1 MLINDDNKSELIDAY
16 LDGRMSTEDVAAFAI
31 ELKNDADLRVEVQAQ
46 KAVRKSMVLQGR
58 KEMKLKLKAFHAE
71 MQEENNSE
79 NANKEAIMRS
89 IGVGGK
95 TEEKVKP
102 VIFSY
107 RSKTMY
113 AIAAAVVVLM
123 VSSIAFFAYREQKQ
137 DALAKQG
144 KVYKI
149 EMKDLGQVAMSF
161 AGKESPVSTSL
172 VLFLKGDD
180 KYNFHYQF
188 TDTLTIFSKYL
199 DPANANIYVEH
210 DAGKKTYLLIIDGKR
225 YPLERGFID
234 INPLKQEDE
243 LRK

>member
-1 MLINDDNKSELIDAY
+1 MLINDDNKSELVDAY
-16 LDGRMSTEDVAAFAI
+16 LDGRMSTEDVAAFAT
-31 ELKNDADLRVEVQAQ
+31 EMKNNSDLLMEVQAQ
-46 KAVRKSMVLQGR
+46 KAVRKNMILQGR
-58 KEMKLKLKAFHAE
+58 KELKLKLKTFHAE
-71 MQEENNSE
+71 MQEESNSE
-79 NANKEAIMRS
+79 SANKEAVIRS
-89 IGVGGK
+89 ITAKVD
-95 TEEKVKP
+95 EKEKP
-102 VIFSY
+102 AIFSY

-113 AIAAAVVVLM
+113 AIAAAVIVLL
-123 VSSIAFFAYREQKQ
+123 VSSVAFFAYREQKQ

-144 KVYKI
+144 KAYKI

-180 KYNFHYQF
+180 KYHFHYQF

-210 DAGKKTYLLIIDGKR
+210 DTGKKTYLLIIDGKR

-234 INPLKQEDE
+234 INPLKQESE
-243 LRK
+243 LKK